1 MTCAI
6 GFDATSN
13 RFWLFWFLWTR
24 VTGESWERVD
34 APPAV
39 DAGTPPTLS
48 LVERWR
54 TGGGSIHCKDGE
66 VEKQRLEGGSFL
78 PRVLLHVNRGLP
90 KAENISKTWFS
101 VHRNLLIL
109 WPKRFSN
116 HLSDINHI
124 YTTPSKSFNR
134 FFLTS
139 ARVLWKYCSRILWQY
154 FPNTLA
160 EVSSLLRLKTTSR
173 CQQRRIKFWRR
184 RCL

>member
-1 MTCAI
+1 M
-6 GFDATSN
+6 
-13 RFWLFWFLWTR
+13 R

-54 TGGGSIHCKDGE
+54 TGGGSIHCKGGE
-66 VEKQRLEGGSFL
+66 VEKKRLEGGSFL
-78 PRVLLHVNRGLP
+78 PRFLLQVNRGLP
-90 KAENISKTWFS
+90 KAQNISKTWFS
-101 VHRNLLIL
+101 FQINLLIL
-109 WPKRFSN
+109 WSQKIFKSSFRIIFTQHLPKVS
-116 HLSDINHI
+116 
-124 YTTPSKSFNR
+124 PG
-134 FFLTS
+134 FFRTS

-160 EVSSLLRLKTTSR
+160 EVFSLLRLKTTSQ

-184 RCL
+184 ICL